1 MYVKFTTYFDKKKF
15 HCIKIQNL
23 NEKWKSFFLNIFL
36 KKKKKNNRKE
46 NSVKKY
52 STVIYKNLFTSY
64 VNSSNKSC
72 YQSQQ
77 YQL

>member
-1 MYVKFTTYFDKKKF
+1 MK
-15 HCIKIQNL
+15 
-23 NEKWKSFFLNIFL
+23 EFFFKYIL